1 MNCSLFFAFYRS
13 FQECLGFV
21 VDVQAFLY
29 YMGMVGVLKEV
40 QKLTSEDVVH
50 RLILWVTFQF
60 QC

>member
-1 MNCSLFFAFYRS
+1 
-13 FQECLGFV
+13 
-21 VDVQAFLY
+21 
-29 YMGMVGVLKEV
+29 MGMVGVLKEV